1 MPTMKL
7 ILALL
12 LGFTWMPIP
21 NDCNLKRDE
30 DGIKVYTCKTEGERL
45 KSLRAEF
52 VLKNMTIDQLEVF
65 LLDVPGY
72 TRWQYNMVESKM
84 LKKVSNNDMIY
95 RTVVDAPWP
104 VENRELIVR
113 YTSSRDTEK
122 QTMDIIIANDSYPY
136 PENEDLV
143 RVPSSYA
150 TWHISTQGNDLK
162 VEYALRIDPGGSVP
176 VWLINIAMADGP
188 HHSFRNLKQL
198 LKA

>member
-1 MPTMKL
+1 MKV
-7 ILALL
+7 ILAVL
-12 LGFTWMPIP
+12 LGFVWTSIP

-45 KSLRAEF
+45 KSLRADF
-52 VLKNMTIDQLEVF
+52 ILKNITIDQLENF
-65 LLDVPGY
+65 LLDVNGY
-72 TRWQYNMVESKM
+72 TRWQYNMVEAKI
-84 LKKVSNNDMIY
+84 LKKVSDNDMIY

-104 VENRELIVR
+104 VENRELIVHF
-113 YTSSRDTEK
+113 TTTRDREK
-122 QTMDIIIANDSYPY
+122 QTMDIVIANDSYDY
-136 PENEDLV
+136 PKDEDLV

-150 TWHISTQGNDLK
+150 TWHITTLGNDLR

-188 HHSFRNLKQL
+188 HHSFRNMKRL